1 MGYGAKLSNLLSYTR
16 WTPSLQP
23 ACTNRV
29 GNTFS
34 FIGQAIK
41 RDFIA
46 GEYYIVQEFLSPPL
60 FDTTFMNFPKR

>member
-1 MGYGAKLSNLLSYTR
+1 MEQS
-16 WTPSLQP
+16 SLTFFRIHVVHQA

-41 RDFIA
+41 RDFIR
-46 GEYYIVQEFLSPPL
+46 GEHYIVQEFLSSPL
-60 FDTTFMNFPKR
+60 FDATFMDFSKR